1 VLTKSEC
8 NAIIQRAEEAGFE
21 PALLNTGYGREVYRP
36 EKRNSDRV
44 IIDAKEFAVKL
55 YERLKEVL
63 PETYS
68 WEGSSDRY
76 KVAGL
81 NERMRILRYKPGHS
95 FAAHS
100 DGPYKRPDGSEVSY
114 CTVMIYL
121 NGGLVGGST
130 LFLSDD
136 SRESTAV
143 VPEAGRVLVFDHPL
157 VHEGEKVMEG
167 IKYAIR
173 TDLMFE
179 SARTIKII

>member
-68 WEGSSDRY
+68 WEGSSDRS

-100 DGPYKRPDGSEVSY
+100 DGPYKRPWRTFFASIA
-114 CTVMIYL
+114 CTTRSSWGNRHCCNL
-121 NGGLVGGST
+121 DKSG
-130 LFLSDD
+130 
-136 SRESTAV
+136 
-143 VPEAGRVLVFDHPL
+143 
-157 VHEGEKVMEG
+157 
-167 IKYAIR
+167 
-173 TDLMFE
+173 
-179 SARTIKII
+179 